1 MRKGFGLLVLPLLLL
16 STVHAQPGKVTYV
29 YTDPQGTPLAEA
41 DANGNITATFD
52 YKPYGSQVMG
62 SPSSGPG
69 YTGHVNDPDTGL
81 IYMSARYY
89 DSETGRFLSVDPLPW
104 RNWQMGDE
112 RMRKRFSDFLSNPM
126 SMNVYSYVDDNP
138 INKID
143 PTGLKGCKSGGKSFQ
158 ECTITITY
166 DPASSRGKLVV
177 TGKADGD
184 KGPTVLLES
193 SVVVGGDGHV
203 TPVGTF
209 TASRWGNDH
218 VSKLYGHWAN
228 TPYSKT
234 IFGMNAF
241 GPHQLHIKELESRGI
256 YIHGTMGPN
265 NSPFTFGNSILS
277 STSHGC
283 VRMCNLDNNALY
295 NMMPSPKGNAIVI
308 ISKPDEN

>member
-1 MRKGFGLLVLPLLLL
+1 
-16 STVHAQPGKVTYV
+16 
-29 YTDPQGTPLAEA
+29 
-41 DANGNITATFD
+41 
-52 YKPYGSQVMG
+52 
-62 SPSSGPG
+62 
-69 YTGHVNDPDTGL
+69 
-81 IYMSARYY
+81 
-89 DSETGRFLSVDPLPW
+89 
-104 RNWQMGDE
+104 MGDE

-138 INKID
+138 VNKID
-143 PTGLKGCKSGGKSFQ
+143 PSGLKGCKSGGKSFQ

-166 DPASSRGKLVV
+166 DPASSHGKLVV

-209 TASRWGNDH
+209 TASRWENDH

-241 GPHQLHIKELESRGI
+241 GPHQLHIKELESTFTEPWGPITHRLHLETPSLAPHPTGACACAI
-256 YIHGTMGPN
+256 WTTMP
-265 NSPFTFGNSILS
+265 
-277 STSHGC
+277 C
-283 VRMCNLDNNALY
+283 
-295 NMMPSPKGNAIVI
+295 I
-308 ISKPDEN
+308 I